1 MREPRFRA
9 WIERYKKYMPVA
21 MIHFEPILGKI
32 DYIEVVATGGDW
44 AKFYPEEFIL
54 EQYTEL
60 KDKNGKEI
68 YEGDI
73 VGSDDGSRYL
83 TGAVEWNEDYAKY
96 EVIYSQLTGNSFE
109 FEGDDGYPVANL
121 CEVIGNIHENQ
132 DLLGDTNVIDK
143 EEE

>member
-1 MREPRFRA
+1 MNGFRV
-9 WIERYKKYMPVA
+9 WSNYWKRYATEAELYMDGSVDA
-21 MIHFEPILGKI
+21 VFEDDDGVPHHDNTDLAVEFK
-32 DYIEVVATGGDW
+32 TG
-44 AKFYPEEFIL
+44 
-54 EQYTEL
+54 L